1 MLRNHDLRCPE
12 PAQPDAVSSVGV
24 VTSGGGFAAY
34 ESRIF
39 CAFNVFHC
47 VVTVRFLPR
56 EHAFTC
62 GLRYV
67 CNLDGKVRKDELRHA
82 LYCLFS
88 QVIALVVTL
97 HML

>member
-1 MLRNHDLRCPE
+1 M
-12 PAQPDAVSSVGV
+12 
-24 VTSGGGFAAY
+24 
-34 ESRIF
+34 
-39 CAFNVFHC
+39 FHS
-47 VVTVRFLPR
+47 VVTVLFLPR

-88 QVIALVVTL
+88 QVIALVVAL